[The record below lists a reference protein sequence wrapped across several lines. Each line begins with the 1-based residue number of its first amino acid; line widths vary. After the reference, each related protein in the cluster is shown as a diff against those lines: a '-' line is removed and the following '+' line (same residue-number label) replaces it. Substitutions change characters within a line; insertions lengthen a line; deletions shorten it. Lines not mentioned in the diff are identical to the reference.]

1 MWLVTHSKGVDM
13 SVGATLLAGV
23 IAALAGG
30 IGVVAGALV
39 TNRGQDRHWLRNQQ
53 LAAYRDLLGHYANYS
68 MMLARAHADR
78 KRWDYDWGAWST
90 ALISTSLVAPDHVA
104 TLIGD
109 FDDAI
114 RVLRETASARNP
126 TEDPMTRDE
135 IRELGAPGAR
145 AQVLLVNAMRK
156 SLGMREHLTE
166 PVGGVPVS

>member
-1 MWLVTHSKGVDM
+1 M
-13 SVGATLLAGV
+13 SVGATLLTGV
-23 IAALAGG
+23 IAAFAGG

-39 TNRGQDRHWLRNQQ
+39 TNRGQDRHWLHDQQ

-68 MMLARAHADR
+68 MMLTRAHADR

-104 TLIGD
+104 ALIGD